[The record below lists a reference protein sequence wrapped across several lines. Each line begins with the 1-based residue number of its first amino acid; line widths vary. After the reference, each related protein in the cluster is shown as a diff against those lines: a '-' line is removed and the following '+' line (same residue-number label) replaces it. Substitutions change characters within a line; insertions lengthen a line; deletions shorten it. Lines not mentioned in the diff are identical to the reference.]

1 MFFKLAVF
9 LIVQI
14 FFVQMLSG
22 SIISEIQNFIDDP
35 MSIITLLA
43 EALPQQGAYIIV
55 DLKLVLQLVLFLVHR
70 YLTVY
75 IHSPISID
83 YIHPAQSFM
92 QYVIVQTALNLG
104 LELMRGIEI
113 LKAWIRGLIGPN
125 LTEAERGKPWFSLE
139 PLSVVPEMEFA
150 DLQGTLILYYMIL
163 FCYSVMSPFTSIVLW
178 CAFGLFSLGCR
189 HHLFYL
195 YGKSNDS
202 GGQLFGDFVSLA
214 IACIIISE
222 IVMFG
227 VLGLKGGVVSAP
239 LLIPLIV
246 GTFMFKVRT

>member
-1 MFFKLAVF
+1 
-9 LIVQI
+9 
-14 FFVQMLSG
+14 
-22 SIISEIQNFIDDP
+22 
-35 MSIITLLA
+35 MSSFH
-43 EALPQQGAYIIV
+43 GA
-55 DLKLVLQLVLFLVHR
+55 
-70 YLTVY
+70 
-75 IHSPISID
+75 
-83 YIHPAQSFM
+83 AQSFM

-113 LKAWIRGLIGPN
+113 IKAWIRGLIGPN
-125 LTEAERGKPWFSLE
+125 LTDAERGKPWLTLE
-139 PLSVVPEMEFA
+139 PLALVPEMDFA

-163 FCYSVMSPFTSIVLW
+163 FCYSVMSPFTSIVMW

-222 IVMFG
+222 ITMFG

-239 LLIPLIV
+239 LLIPLII
-246 GTFMFKVRT
+246 GTFLFKVSLSEVGGGSGGALKFVMMQLMVCQYSCN